1 MTRAILRA
9 AALTIALPVLAA
21 CATSSPAPDQEAV
34 RYDSPNQARAAERE
48 RDRLRSERM
57 PTVQDVRRDK
67 S

>member
-1 MTRAILRA
+1 MIRTILR
-9 AALTIALPVLAA
+9 
-21 CATSSPAPDQEAV
+21 S
-34 RYDSPNQARAAERE
+34 AERE

>member
-1 MTRAILRA
+1 MTRTVAR
-9 AALTIALPVLAA
+9 
-21 CATSSPAPDQEAV
+21 
-34 RYDSPNQARAAERE
+34 ARAAERE

>member
-1 MTRAILRA
+1 MTRTILRA
-9 AALTIALPVLAA
+9 AALTIVAA
-21 CATSSPAPDQEAV
+21 ITYVSV
-34 RYDSPNQARAAERE
+34 RLVAYIAGLVARVRAAERE

>member
-1 MTRAILRA
+1 MTRTIL
-9 AALTIALPVLAA
+9 
-21 CATSSPAPDQEAV
+21 
-34 RYDSPNQARAAERE
+34 RAAERE